1 MTAPRPVPTRAARD
15 DRGFAL
21 LAVLLVL
28 SILGVLGAEFSYAMR
43 LEASAVR
50 AYKDGIIG
58 GHLAEAAVAQAMREI
73 VGDWAFVVADEAGE
87 LTFYSRERTAIVRPP
102 HRDVELG
109 AGRFSYR
116 LRDEE
121 ALLNVNTAQPGR
133 LESLLDALGIQRNQ
147 RDEIVD
153 SIQDW
158 RDPNEEHRL
167 NGAESEDYY
176 LKREVPYRARNANL
190 ESIVEL
196 LQIRGITP
204 GLYHGENGRLGLAD
218 AVTVRTVGQVN
229 INTAQPLVLRALGLS
244 DAEIGTVIQ
253 TRRDTPYISVPGPLA
268 GRGFTVSTRTFRVIG
283 EGIVNGR
290 VAARITAVIRKQ
302 SDAQVVVLE
311 WSGVR

>member
-1 MTAPRPVPTRAARD
+1 MRAARD
-15 DRGFAL
+15 ERGFAL

-28 SILGVLGAEFSYAMR
+28 SILGVLGAEFSYSMR

-50 AYKDGIIG
+50 AYKDGILG
-58 GHLAEAAVAQAMREI
+58 AHLAEAAIAQALREI
-73 VGDWAFVVADEAGE
+73 VGDWALVVADETGE

-109 AGRFSYR
+109 SGRFSYR

-121 ALLNVNTAQPGR
+121 ALLNINTVQPGR
-133 LESLLDALGIQRNQ
+133 LESLLDALGVQRNE
-147 RDEIVD
+147 RDEIVE

-158 RDPNEEHRL
+158 RDPNEEHRA
-167 NGAESEDYY
+167 NGAESEYY
-176 LKREVPYRARNANL
+176 LKRDVPHRSRNANL
-190 ESIVEL
+190 ESIAEL

-204 GLYHGENGRLGLAD
+204 GLFYGESGRLGFAD

-253 TRRDTPYISVPGPLA
+253 TRRDTPYVSVPGPLA
-268 GRGFTVSTRTFRVIG
+268 GRGFTVATRTFRVIG

-302 SDAQVVVLE
+302 SDTQVVVLE